1 MEKNTLSEI
10 VDLLIKK
17 TESSSLKWS
26 KKDKS
31 VCFEVL
37 IDDMEVK
44 VSHYY
49 SPILEDKGAVLSI
62 FDKSEIVEEL
72 EFYRQRDSEEY
83 KLLSQLYFLI
93 ETTIKKRND
102 SIETLIQ
109 KLREL

>member
-1 MEKNTLSEI
+1 MEKNTFSEI

-17 TESSSLKWS
+17 TENNSLKWS

-49 SPILEDKGAVLSI
+49 SPILEDKGVVLSI
-62 FDKSEIVEEL
+62 LEKSEIVEDL
-72 EFYRQRDSEEY
+72 EFYKQSNPEEY
-83 KLLSQLYFLI
+83 KVLSQFYFLI
-93 ETTIKKRND
+93 ETTIKRRND
-102 SIETLIQ
+102 LLQSLIQ
-109 KLREL
+109 NLRKL